1 MRREVW
7 DEVGGLD
14 EDFPVAYNDVDLCL
28 KVRAAGYRILW
39 TPDAVLY
46 HLESRTRG
54 KDVAPEKRERLNQDK
69 ARLTERWGDMLSEDP
84 FHSPN
89 FSASHTDS
97 RLSFPPRA
105 TALWQPANLATQ

>member
-1 MRREVW
+1 MRRDVW

-14 EDFPVAYNDVDLCL
+14 ETFPVAYNDVDLCL

-46 HLESRTRG
+46 HLESRSRG
-54 KDVAPEKRERLNQDK
+54 KDVTSEKRERLDRDK
-69 ARLTERWGDMLSEDP
+69 ARLIDRWGELLSSDP

-89 FSASHTDS
+89 LSASHTDA

-105 TALWQPANLATQ
+105 TTPWQPAIAAQ